1 MKDNS
6 CRARKQNIEKCAVGM
21 AKRVFVYFPD
31 PLWVFDRLTGRLG
44 LQDHTPEMQNGLVN
58 SYACSGRT
66 TIILRVQASWQ
77 KNSFTD
83 IRVVQF
89 RRAVMALN
97 STLEVNFSRSTTSL
111 SDLSLLFGTSCVA
124 YFLTLAVYRLY
135 ITPSAQFPGP
145 KLAALTFWYEF
156 YYDCWLGGQYTWK
169 IEELHKEY
177 GKFAHT

>member
-1 MKDNS
+1 
-6 CRARKQNIEKCAVGM
+6 
-21 AKRVFVYFPD
+21 
-31 PLWVFDRLTGRLG
+31 
-44 LQDHTPEMQNGLVN
+44 
-58 SYACSGRT
+58 
-66 TIILRVQASWQ
+66 
-77 KNSFTD
+77 
-83 IRVVQF
+83 
-89 RRAVMALN
+89 MALN